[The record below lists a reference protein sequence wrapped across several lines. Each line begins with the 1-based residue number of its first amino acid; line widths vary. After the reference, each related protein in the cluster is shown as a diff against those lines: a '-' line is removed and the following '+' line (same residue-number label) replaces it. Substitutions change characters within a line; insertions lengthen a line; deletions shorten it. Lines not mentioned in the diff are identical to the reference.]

1 MSSDLREVVYIDEDG
16 ALHISYEASRSTS
29 LMPRGEVADHRR
41 PQRRPNVRLVTGP
54 WDESARLSPSSRVD
68 AFISIDRR
76 GSEILY
82 ERLRLP
88 EANRSH
94 HGRGPSLAG
103 NRDTRRPPQDPGR
116 HNNALVTLG
125 PNPARQPT
133 SNPRI
138 DFALARTQARAE
150 SEPHSG
156 TSERSNFNGWIL
168 HATGDRHKCN
178 DDQLFRHIIIPNPR
192 RLEEGTPPE
201 PYGTVVL
208 PILPGIRHPFPYLPS
223 VMTLSNV
230 SFTPGAGYS
239 EMSWPLLRAQGFT
252 ITRITD
258 DLHEIVTDLPRAF
271 TRNTVYAI
279 WHRALPGVHWF
290 YANEI
295 PGSRDRLG
303 ILSLRCNMEVW
314 REGIV
319 NGVLGKSVEMQ
330 GPFAWTEQRESGA
343 FVRTLWD
350 ARYRGEEVGK
360 YFGWVDGRVEFMPT
374 RYWDG
379 D

>member
-1 MSSDLREVVYIDEDG
+1 MPGLEDADHG
-16 ALHISYEASRSTS
+16 HHQHRPNRRAGSG
-29 LMPRGEVADHRR
+29 PRG
-41 PQRRPNVRLVTGP
+41 G
-54 WDESARLSPSSRVD
+54 SASLSLPSRVGS
-68 AFISIDRR
+68 FIFIDRR
-76 GSEILY
+76 GSDILY

-94 HGRGPSLAG
+94 HGRGPSQPG
-103 NRDTRRPPQDPGR
+103 NWDIHRPPQDAGR
-116 HNNALVTLG
+116 HNNALVCLG

-133 SNPRI
+133 SNPQN
-138 DFALARTQARAE
+138 DFAWTRTQARVE
-150 SEPHSG
+150 SEPLSG
-156 TSERSNFNGWIL
+156 ASERFKFDGWIL
-168 HATGDRHKCN
+168 NAKGDRHKCN
-178 DDQLFRHIIIPNPR
+178 DDQLFRHIMIPNARWP
-192 RLEEGTPPE
+192 EDGTPPE
-201 PYGTVVL
+201 PFGTVVL

-258 DLHEIVTDLPRAF
+258 DLHEILTDLPGAF

-295 PGSRDRLG
+295 PGSRDRFG

-314 REGIV
+314 REGIER
-319 NGVLGKSVEMQ
+319 GVLGKSAEMQ
-330 GPFAWTEQRESGA
+330 GPFAWTEQSECRA
-343 FVRTLWD
+343 FARTLWD

-374 RYWDG
+374 RYWDENDWACAPVPRG
-379 D
+379 STD